1 MAINIGD
8 VSEGAFAL
16 SLGLFVI
23 DNDEIKDNTNHLQ
36 HSSSNIKWWMQQIQ
50 PQLFINGGGWST
62 QLYNGYATLA
72 SRVGKTPV
80 MENKTVRG
88 GNTIPYDIAEVN
100 VFINLKA
107 AAVAD
112 AFGKPFEDTT
122 LNSIIQQMVT
132 ASARYKDQIN
142 SYKNRFMTNNRAEY
156 FRINISTI
164 GIEGEQSGGA
174 IKGDIQMTMSIQAVD
189 INSRR
194 PIGLEHKR
202 KFPMYFSLKASRTVP
217 KTISNESPIT
227 SLSALSQAF
236 GVDVL
241 GSETENPLI
250 SKLPL
255 TTEFTTTADRKSQQW
270 EIDLFGSNSLV
281 LTGQTAT
288 RISDR
293 QTVRYMN
300 VGNTT
305 YEVGSYRIYDLIDPN
320 KFPALR
326 TARSASDKVW
336 KSMVIDRYVRSVF
349 NLLPSGSLNNQDA
362 LYVWN
367 FLIQSAFGMG
377 NYAKETFLAA
387 FGANEYQGSSLDY
400 IQAVQNATK
409 DSNGNQMI
417 YCEKNPTQVSFY
429 VGDQARSTA
438 KLFHIRYKNRTSY
451 QGDIGTNARFNLNDV
466 VKLELKI
473 MPEVGQAFKEI
484 SGWSPGQQLSFSN
497 STLQIAQVAQV
508 A

>member
-16 SLGLFVI
+16 SLGLFVV
-23 DNDEIKDNTNHLQ
+23 DNDEIKNNTNHLQ

-50 PQLFINGGGWST
+50 PELFINGGGWSA

-80 MENKTVRG
+80 MENKTPRG
-88 GNTIPYDIAEVN
+88 GTTIPYDIAEVN

-122 LNSIIQQMVT
+122 LSSIIQQMVT

-142 SYKNRFMTNNRAEY
+142 GYKNRFMTNNKAEY

-189 INSRR
+189 INSKR

-202 KFPMYFSLKASRTVP
+202 KFPMYFSLKASKTVP

-250 SKLPL
+250 SSLPL

-270 EIDLFGSNSLV
+270 EIDLFGANSQV
-281 LTGQTAT
+281 LTGQLGYTDKN
-288 RISDR
+288 I
-293 QTVRYMN
+293 RYMN
-300 VGNTT
+300 IGNTT
-305 YEVGSYRIYDLIDPN
+305 YEVGSYRLYDLIDPDT
-320 KFPALR
+320 FPALR
-326 TARSASDKVW
+326 TARSASDRVW

-349 NLLPSGSLNNQDA
+349 NLLPSGSLDNQDA

-367 FLIQSAFGMG
+367 FLIQSAFGTG

-409 DSNGNQMI
+409 DSNGNQMV

-429 VGDQARSTA
+429 VGDQVRSTA

-451 QGDIGTNARFNLNDV
+451 QGDIGINARFNLNDV

-473 MPEVGQAFKEI
+473 MPEVGQAFKEV
-484 SGWSPGQQLSFSN
+484 SGWAPGQQLSFSN
-497 STLQIAQVAQV
+497 GRLQLA
-508 A
+508 